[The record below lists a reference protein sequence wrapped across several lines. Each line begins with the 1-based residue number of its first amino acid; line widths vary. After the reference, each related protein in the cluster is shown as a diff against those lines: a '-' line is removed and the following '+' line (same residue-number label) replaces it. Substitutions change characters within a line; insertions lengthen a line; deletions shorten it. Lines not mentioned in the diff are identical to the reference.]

1 MHRYETSI
9 IIFNFSG
16 QNKSV
21 LVLKLI
27 STNVLNIPHLSI
39 NQHIFFLLQNLASHH
54 VGFYPFINCFFLSGL
69 TKSTIKNHT
78 RLEASL

>member
-21 LVLKLI
+21 LVIKLI
-27 STNVLNIPHLSI
+27 YTNVLNIPPFI
-39 NQHIFFLLQNLASHH
+39 NKSAYFFFQNLASHH

-78 RLEASL
+78 RLESSL

>member
-9 IIFNFSG
+9 IIFNFSR

-27 STNVLNIPHLSI
+27 YTNVLNIPHLSI
-39 NQHIFFLLQNLASHH
+39 NQHIFFLQNLASHH
-54 VGFYPFINCFFLSGL
+54 VGFYPFLNCFFLSGL

>member
-9 IIFNFSG
+9 IISNFSG

-21 LVLKLI
+21 LVIKLI
-27 STNVLNIPHLSI
+27 YTNVLNIPHLSI
-39 NQHIFFLLQNLASHH
+39 NQHIIFFQNLASHH

>member
-9 IIFNFSG
+9 IIFNFSE

-27 STNVLNIPHLSI
+27 YTNVLNIPHLSI
-39 NQHIFFLLQNLASHH
+39 NQHIFFQNLASHH